1 MSLFNLFSSKKKIL
15 IVEDDK
21 EIMDNYK
28 SFFNYDA
35 ELTKQFD
42 FMYAEDKAEFLAQH
56 SKADAVISDYYMDD
70 LKFEEV
76 WQACANKKPLV
87 LITGEI
93 VKKFSGPTATKPV
106 SLKNLKYIVA
116 NIFVKNQ
123 ICPEFRQ
130 KVSTSGI
137 ATKKAA

>member
-1 MSLFNLFSSKKKIL
+1 MSLFNLFSSKKRIL

-28 SFFNYDA
+28 SFFGYDRD
-35 ELTKQFD
+35 LTKEFE
-42 FMYAEDKAEFLAQH
+42 FMYAENKAEFLAQQ

-76 WQACANKKPLV
+76 WQMCAKKKPLI

-93 VKKFSGPTATKPV
+93 TKKFPGPTATKPV
-106 SLKNLKYIVA
+106 SLKSLKIIVSQ
-116 NIFVKNQ
+116 IFVKNQ

-130 KVSTSGI
+130 KVSMPAGGL
-137 ATKKAA
+137 KKVA